1 MENNTQI
8 DRFEDLITS
17 RDETR
22 AGFIQF
28 ALEKNRRSTPY
39 IEDAKAFKV
48 FASKANSPE
57 DLLNIKE
64 IRSPL
69 LTASGLSDKALN
81 YFTEQDKIQAI
92 KELIDKFLKPAGKN
106 FVEEAVY
113 RYLLIRGDSLG
124 GSMRNVVGA
133 LAQQKLV
140 RTIISCMNILNIQ
153 YVWIDAN
160 NKKEWKSKPEDDYQI
175 ENSLKAIS
183 WTYKGQSKILTFNL
197 NIPTVRNNVDICL
210 FKATPEEFSD
220 ILSHPEKSILFG
232 ELKGG
237 IDPAGADEHW
247 KTGNTALERI
257 RTAFNKVNIPVQT
270 IFIGAAI
277 EIKMAQEIFSQLK
290 TGTLTNAANLTKD
303 DQLVELCNWIITNE
317 I

>member
-210 FKATPEEFSD
+210 FKANPEEFSD

-303 DQLVELCNWIITNE
+303 NQLVELCNWIITNE

>member
-1 MENNTQI
+1 
-8 DRFEDLITS
+8 
-17 RDETR
+17 
-22 AGFIQF
+22 
-28 ALEKNRRSTPY
+28 
-39 IEDAKAFKV
+39 
-48 FASKANSPE
+48 
-57 DLLNIKE
+57 
-64 IRSPL
+64 
-69 LTASGLSDKALN
+69 
-81 YFTEQDKIQAI
+81 
-92 KELIDKFLKPAGKN
+92 
-106 FVEEAVY
+106 
-113 RYLLIRGDSLG
+113 
-124 GSMRNVVGA
+124 MRNVVGA

-140 RTIISCMNILNIQ
+140 RAIISCMNILNIQ

-210 FKATPEEFSD
+210 FKANPEEFSD

-290 TGTLTNAANLTKD
+290 NGTLTNAANLTKD

>member
-92 KELIDKFLKPAGKN
+92 KELIDKFLKPAGNN

-210 FKATPEEFSD
+210 FKANPEEFSD

-303 DQLVELCNWIITNE
+303 GQLVELCNWIITNE

>member
-1 MENNTQI
+1 MKNNTQI
-8 DRFEDLITS
+8 DRYEDLITS

-39 IEDAKAFKV
+39 IEDAKIFKF

-81 YFTEQDKIQAI
+81 YFTEQDKIKAI
-92 KELIDKFLKPAGKN
+92 KELIDKFLKPAGEN

-153 YVWIDAN
+153 YEWIDAN
-160 NKKEWKSKPEDDYQI
+160 NKKEWKEKPEDDYQI

-183 WTYKGQSKILTFNL
+183 WSYKGYAKILTFNL
-197 NIPTVRNNVDICL
+197 NIPTVHNNVDICL
-210 FKATPEEFSD
+210 FKAKPEEFSD

-257 RTAFNKVNIPVQT
+257 RTAFNKINIPVQT

-277 EIKMAQEIFSQLK
+277 EIKMAQEIFSQLQ
-290 TGTLTNAANLTKD
+290 TGKLTNAANLTKD

-317 I
+317 V

>member
-1 MENNTQI
+1 MKNNTQI
-8 DRFEDLITS
+8 ARFEDLITS

-39 IEDAKAFKV
+39 IEEAKAFKV

-57 DLLNIKE
+57 ELLNIKE

-92 KELIDKFLKPAGKN
+92 KELIEKFLKPAGKN

-133 LAQQKLV
+133 LAQQKLI
-140 RTIISCMNILNIQ
+140 RTIISCINILNIP
-153 YVWIDAN
+153 YVWLDAN
-160 NKKEWKSKPEDDYQI
+160 NKKEWKQKPEDDYQI
-175 ENSLKAIS
+175 ENTLKAIS
-183 WTYKGQSKILTFNL
+183 WEYKGKSKILTFNL

-210 FKATPEEFSD
+210 FKAKLEEFFD
-220 ILSHPEKSILFG
+220 ILSHPEKSIMFG

-257 RTAFNKVNIPVQT
+257 RTAFSKIDIPVQT

-277 EIKMAQEIFSQLK
+277 EIKMAQEIFAQLK
-290 TGTLTNAANLTKD
+290 NETLTNAANLTKD
-303 DQLVELCNWIITNE
+303 DQLIELCNWIITNE
-317 I
+317 N

>member
-1 MENNTQI
+1 MESNTQI

-106 FVEEAVY
+106 FVEEGVY

-210 FKATPEEFSD
+210 FKANPEEFSD

>member
-153 YVWIDAN
+153 YVWIDVN

>member
-210 FKATPEEFSD
+210 FKANPEEFSD

>member
-1 MENNTQI
+1 MKNNTQI

-69 LTASGLSDKALN
+69 LTASGLSDKALY

-210 FKATPEEFSD
+210 FKANPEEFSD

-290 TGTLTNAANLTKD
+290 NGTLTNAANLTKD